1 MAQAIAFVFLSDE
14 QGPRY
19 LKTVKAWFVVGGIGI
34 FLIGIFSSGCGG
46 ATSDSVTKASL
57 GRDLFFDTSL
67 SNPAGQSCGTC
78 HSANRS
84 FTDPR
89 AGITS
94 EGALTGIFGSRQS
107 NTAMYMAF
115 SPEFKF
121 DTTIQDFIG
130 GQFWDGRAKNLE
142 EQAKAPFLN
151 PGEMHNASKQEV
163 VDKVRTGL
171 FAQKFQLIF
180 GNDIFNDT
188 DKAYDAIADAIATF
202 ERTDVFQPFSSKY
215 DAFLK
220 GKATLS
226 ASEGRGLV
234 VFESPTK
241 GNCAKCHP
249 SQPGPNGE
257 PPLFTNFKYDNIGIP
272 RNLSNPFY
280 TQPAWQNPDG
290 TGFIDVGLSKTTGR
304 PQDAG
309 RFKIP
314 TLRNIAMTAPYFHNG
329 VFTTLEDAV
338 LFYDQRD
345 LGGFAVP
352 EVLQGVNRV
361 DMGSLHLTEQE
372 KQDLVEFMRTLTDG
386 F

>member
-1 MAQAIAFVFLSDE
+1 MKYWILAGGVGTFV
-14 QGPRY
+14 
-19 LKTVKAWFVVGGIGI
+19 IGI
-34 FLIGIFSSGCGG
+34 FAVGCGG
-46 ATSDSVTKASL
+46 ATTDVVTKSSL
-57 GRDLFFDTSL
+57 GKDLFFDTSL
-67 SNPAGQSCGTC
+67 SNPVGQSCGTC

-89 AGITS
+89 GGITS
-94 EGALTGIFGSRQS
+94 EGILTGIFGSRQS
-107 NTAMYMAF
+107 SSAMYMSF
-115 SPEFKF
+115 SPEFAF
-121 DTTIQDFIG
+121 DPVSQDFIG

-151 PGEMHNASKQEV
+151 PGEMHNSTKQEV
-163 VDKVRTGL
+163 VDKVRTGA
-171 FAQKFQLIF
+171 FATKFQTIY
-180 GNDIFNDT
+180 GNDIFNNT
-188 DKAYDAIADAIATF
+188 DMAFDAIADAIATF
-202 ERTDVFQPFSSKY
+202 ERTTTFQPFTSKY
-215 DAFLK
+215 DSFLK
-220 GKATLS
+220 GKVNLT
-226 ASEGRGLV
+226 ASEARGLAV
-234 VFESPTK
+234 YENPAK

-257 PPLFTNFKYDNIGIP
+257 PPLFTNFKYDNIGVP
-272 RNLSNPFY
+272 RNLLSPFY
-280 TQPAWQNPDG
+280 TQPSWQNPDG

-314 TLRNIAMTAPYFHNG
+314 TLRNIAVTAPYFHNG
-329 VFTTLEDAV
+329 VFTTLEDAI
-338 LFYDQRD
+338 LFYDSRD

-372 KQDLVEFMRTLTDG
+372 KLDLIEFLKTLTDG

>member
-1 MAQAIAFVFLSDE
+1 MRLWI
-14 QGPRY
+14 
-19 LKTVKAWFVVGGIGI
+19 VGGGVSI
-34 FLIGIFSSGCGG
+34 FLIGVGSVGCGG
-46 ATSDSVTKASL
+46 ASAGTVTKADL
-57 GRDLFFDTSL
+57 GKDLFFDTSL
-67 SNPAGQSCGTC
+67 SNPVGQSCGTC

-89 AGITS
+89 AGVTS

-107 NTAMYMAF
+107 GSAMYMSF
-115 SPEFKF
+115 SPEFGF
-121 DTTIQDFIG
+121 DTVAQDFVG

-151 PGEMHNASKQEV
+151 PGEMNNASKQDV
-163 VDKVRTGL
+163 IDKLRTGP
-171 FAQKFQLIF
+171 FAMKFQTIF
-180 GNDIFNDT
+180 GSDIFNDT
-188 DKAYDAIADAIATF
+188 DRAFDALADAIATF
-202 ERTDVFQPFSSKY
+202 ERTNAFQPFTSKY

-220 GKATLS
+220 GKVNLTA
-226 ASEGRGLV
+226 AEGRGLA
-234 VFESPTK
+234 VFENPAK

-272 RNLSNPFY
+272 RNLMNPFY
-280 TQPAWQNPDG
+280 TQPIWQNPDG
-290 TGFIDVGLSKTTGR
+290 AGFRDMGLSKTTGR

-314 TLRNIAMTAPYFHNG
+314 TLRNIAKTAPYFHNG
-329 VFTTLEDAV
+329 VFTTLADAV

-361 DMGSLHLTEQE
+361 DLGNLGLTVQEQ
-372 KQDLVEFMRTLTDG
+372 QDLVEFMGTLSDG